1 MLGPPTNPPP
11 SDEELARRAQQGCS
25 VGFEELV
32 RRFQVPLLG
41 FLRHRADG
49 EEAEDLVQ
57 ETFVRAY
64 QNLHRYRPAWRFPT
78 WLFTIARRLSM
89 NHQRRRRPRADS
101 AALELVEAATP
112 GPAELMVEEESRR
125 RLWDLAGEVLTERQM
140 TVTWLHYVEEMP
152 LKEIARVAGCSHGAV
167 KTMLFR
173 ARKKL
178 APLVQDRK
186 PNGSAKRSSRQ
197 AAREFTNG

>member
-1 MLGPPTNPPP
+1 MPGGPTTPPP

-25 VGFEELV
+25 ADFEELV
-32 RRFQVPLLG
+32 RRFQVPLLR
-41 FLRHRADG
+41 FLQGRVAG
-49 EEAEDLVQ
+49 EEVEDLVQ

-64 QNLHRYRPAWRFPT
+64 QNLHRYRPVWRFPT

-89 NHQRRRRPRADS
+89 NQQRRKRPRADYT
-101 AALELVEAATP
+101 ALESVEAATP
-112 GPAELMVEEESRR
+112 QPADFVAEEESRR
-125 RLWDLAGEVLTERQM
+125 RLWDLAEEVLTERQM
-140 TVTWLHYVEEMP
+140 TAIWLYYVEEMP
-152 LKEIARVAGCSHGAV
+152 LKEIARVVGCSHGAV

-178 APLVQDRK
+178 MPLVQDRE
-186 PNGSAKRSSRQ
+186 PNHSAAPSSCK